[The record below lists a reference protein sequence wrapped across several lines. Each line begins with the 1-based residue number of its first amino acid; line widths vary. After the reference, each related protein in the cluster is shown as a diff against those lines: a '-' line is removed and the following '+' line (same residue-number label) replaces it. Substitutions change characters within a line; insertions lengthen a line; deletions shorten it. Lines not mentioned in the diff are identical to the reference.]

1 MVLKPCH
8 TNYKDYVFTD
18 ISQRFNDTRIK
29 LNQIII
35 ALIYNYIQW
44 TYDQWHTGQ
53 AEAEQ
58 NETRVCDKTYGCRR
72 NVKKTNYLQNLVLLK
87 HWYNQLHIS
96 KGTSRS
102 TIITPSQNH
111 KQNTKKPKTGTK

>member
-18 ISQRFNDTRIK
+18 ISQRFNDTRIQ

-44 TYDQWHTGQ
+44 TYEQWHTGQ

-58 NETRVCDKTYGCRR
+58 NETHVCDKTYGCRR
-72 NVKKTNYLQNLVLLK
+72 NVKKNKLLAKSCPTKTLV
-87 HWYNQLHIS
+87 
-96 KGTSRS
+96 
-102 TIITPSQNH
+102 
-111 KQNTKKPKTGTK
+111 